1 VSPTSKGT
9 VKRMLEIA
17 DVEPKDVVFDLGCG
31 DGRILIMATKLFNAR
46 KAVGYDIR
54 KDLYE
59 ATLQ

>member
-1 VSPTSKGT
+1 
-9 VKRMLEIA
+9 MLEIA

-59 ATLQ
+59 VTLQ